1 MKQEHKVA
9 LKTVAMKAR
18 VANLIRT
25 EIYPYS
31 NNEYQIKYKG
41 KKKLADQDKIRIFD
55 IIYNETIKM
64 SNELTMYKSKRQY
77 KAFIETERNKRK
89 SLVLAK

>member
-1 MKQEHKVA
+1 MKKENKIA
-9 LKTVAMKAR
+9 LKTMAMKSR

-41 KKKLADQDKIRIFD
+41 KKRFSDQDKIRIFD

-64 SNELTMYKSKRQY
+64 SNELTMYKSKRRY
-77 KAFIETERNKRK
+77 KAEIELKRQERKN
-89 SLVLAK
+89 LAQAK